1 MILDQGVEGF
11 WLDMNEPARMRPDWV
26 GWNEEGKAWG
36 DIEAVSYAHLDV
48 YKRQLRILLAEMS
61 MRAKER
67 RL

>member
-36 DIEAVSYAHLDV
+36 DIEELHNAYAIQHNETIYNKVTEDGKLS
-48 YKRQLRILLAEMS
+48 LIHI
-61 MRAKER
+61 
-67 RL
+67 